1 MKKRSPPVTALK
13 LAHQQSRPQPNA
25 RIGRGLS
32 VVLGACLLSASF
44 SSQAAGPLMVM
55 HQVAAGETWR
65 LVAKQHQLTE
75 RQLRLHYNQ
84 TRFMTPLTP
93 GDWIWVPN
101 SDSRAAPA
109 TLSQTDT
116 TAFETK
122 ATDLAQSASVL
133 PSKPTQDSTHS
144 EPMAAAAS
152 VPIGSEPATLAKA
165 QRDDNLPRLGPP
177 DPTLAPKTAQL
188 KLTLASAAQAAAN
201 HKLDKFVEQ
210 HSSSLADSTLSFG
223 SQQLSDWLWL
233 SPEHWSWDYQLPL
246 FDKELLFNSSLAL
259 PLGNQL
265 QGEVGIDYRDQRL
278 TYQAGLNIE
287 RELGGSINAHLEPV
301 LDYQAGWDHQR
312 GGVLLYLAE
321 PDWTLGAGQYQPL
334 SGWQQQ
340 EGRSERA
347 AAGQVVFGEG
357 RLGWVPGLSVSSQFY
372 QWQGRRLNLYGSGDK
387 YKAPMSRQWSLNYTP
402 WQILRLQSSLLSNS
416 KGTFESRL
424 RLGVEL
430 PLGLEPGLWWKSVL
444 QQADYRHYQP
454 LQHHQVLVLE
464 QK

>member
-1 MKKRSPPVTALK
+1 MKKRSPPITTLK
-13 LAHQQSRPQPNA
+13 LTHQQSRPQPNA
-25 RIGRGLS
+25 RIGRGLN
-32 VVLGACLLSASF
+32 VLLCFFLLSASL
-44 SSQAAGPLMVM
+44 SSQAIGPLMVM
-55 HQVAAGETWR
+55 HQVAVGETWS
-65 LVAKQHQLTE
+65 LVAKQYQLTE

-101 SDSRAAPA
+101 SDFRATNA
-109 TLSQTDT
+109 TALTKLS
-116 TAFETK
+116 
-122 ATDLAQSASVL
+122 SAL
-133 PSKPTQDSTHS
+133 PSKPTYPEPEPEPEPES
-144 EPMAAAAS
+144 ELAAPIS
-152 VPIGSEPATLAKA
+152 VVSEQVVPPKT

-177 DPTLAPKTAQL
+177 DPTLAPKAAQL

-210 HSSSLADSTLSFG
+210 QSSSLADSTLSFG

-287 RELGGSINAHLEPV
+287 HELGGSINAHLEPL

-357 RLGWVPGLSVSSQFY
+357 RLGWVPGLSVSSQYY
-372 QWQGRRLNLYGSGDK
+372 QWQGQRLNLYGSGDK
-387 YKAPMSRQWSLNYTP
+387 YKAPMSRKWSLNYTP

-416 KGTFESRL
+416 KGKFESRL

>member
-1 MKKRSPPVTALK
+1 MKKRSPPITVLK
-13 LAHQQSRPQPNA
+13 LAYQPPW
-25 RIGRGLS
+25 RQLS
-32 VVLGACLLSASF
+32 GVLCACLLGTSL
-44 SSQAAGPLMVM
+44 SSQAAGALMVM

-84 TRFMTPLTP
+84 ARFMTPLTP

-101 SDSRAAPA
+101 SDTTATYA

-116 TAFETK
+116 AFETK
-122 ATDLAQSASVL
+122 ITALAQSASASAL
-133 PSKPTQDSTHS
+133 PSKPTQDRTHPESTA
-144 EPMAAAAS
+144 PAAS
-152 VPIGSEPATLAKA
+152 VAVGSEQAALSKA

-210 HSSSLADSTLSFG
+210 HSSSLADSTLSLG

-233 SPEHWSWDYQLPL
+233 SPEYWSWDYQLPL

-265 QGEVGIDYRDQRL
+265 QGEVGVDYRDQRL

-287 RELGGSINAHLEPV
+287 RELGGNIHAHLEPV
-301 LDYQAGWDHQR
+301 LDYQASWDHQR

-357 RLGWVPGLSVSSQFY
+357 RLGWVPGLSVSSQYY
-372 QWQGRRLNLYGSGDK
+372 QWQGQRLNLYGSGDK

-416 KGTFESRL
+416 KGKFESRL